1 MVHVKP
7 TLIYMCYISRS
18 TKIGGVNMITLSE
31 VLKRAEAQTVLPAK
45 TKKRLLKNI
54 LKQLLNL
61 KPK

>member
-1 MVHVKP
+1 
-7 TLIYMCYISRS
+7 
-18 TKIGGVNMITLSE
+18 MITLSE